1 MGLKSDYGLYLVEQ
15 GYNRAVAQFFYS
27 VPITHISIVN
37 NRLFSTLI
45 NREEKGVE
53 YAVSFDFDMDLIGNF
68 VALAPQF
75 MQGEIMLGLG
85 KNEGRPYTIEISEPF
100 TIGIEAHLGEL
111 QSVERERFIPFV
123 VKGVFRSDDRQVA
136 PPRSAGG

>member
-1 MGLKSDYGLYLVEQ
+1 MGLKADYGVHLVEQ
-15 GYNRAVAQFFYS
+15 GYDKAVAQVFYS

-37 NRLFSTLI
+37 SSLFTTLI
-45 NREEKGVE
+45 NRMVDGVE
-53 YAVSFDFDMDLIGNF
+53 YAVSFDFDMDMIGNF
-68 VALAPQF
+68 VGLAPQF

-111 QSVERERFIPFV
+111 QAAERERFVPFV
-123 VKGVFRSDDRQVA
+123 VKKIFRA
-136 PPRSAGG
+136 AKG